1 MKKKVVLLIFMFT
14 IFYGIT
20 ALATNKP
27 LNIQTKKVI
36 ENNTNVN
43 INVDIPT
50 VQSNNG
56 IIGGVFSK
64 IENQMEE
71 FINGINKQAQ
81 NDLMGIKFEGASK
94 YNIYCN
100 DGNFISIVSNN
111 YFYAGGAHG
120 MSTLV
125 PYNYDLKTGN
135 KLELSDMF
143 VKGFDYQK
151 FINAKIKSDIE
162 KNKADYFN
170 NGADFKG
177 IKENQ
182 DFYFSKEGL
191 TIIFQLYEIAP
202 YAGGFKYFDIPMQS
216 IKENIKYQIN

>member
-1 MKKKVVLLIFMFT
+1 MKKKVVLLIFIFT

-20 ALATNKP
+20 AVATNKP
-27 LNIQTKKVI
+27 LDIQTKKIV
-36 ENNTNVN
+36 ESNKNVD

-50 VQSNNG
+50 VQSDNK
-56 IIGGVFSK
+56 IINTVFLD
-64 IENQMEE
+64 IESQMEE

-81 NDLMGIKFEGASK
+81 SDLIGIKFEGASK
-94 YNIYCN
+94 YNVYCN
-100 DGNFISIVSNN
+100 DGKFISIVSNN

-125 PYNYDLKTGN
+125 PYNYDLENGN

-143 VKGFDYQK
+143 NKGFDYQQ
-151 FINAKIKSDIE
+151 FINTKIKSDIE
-162 KNKADYFN
+162 KNKSDYFN

-182 DFYFSKEGL
+182 DFYFSKDGI

-202 YAGGFKYFDIPMQS
+202 YAGGFKYFNIPMDN
-216 IKENIKYQIN
+216 IKENIKYNIS